1 MGWNQVEWLR
11 EHPITDGHPERFTYF
26 YFVHSFYP
34 APDRPLAGPGRDNL
48 RAHLPE
54 RARAGERRGDAVPP
68 GEERRSRPRA
78 LREFRGVGARG
89 VSFEV
94 IPAIDIRGG
103 RCVRLTYGDYDQETV
118 YDDDPAAMAREWESQ
133 GATRLHVVDLDGAR
147 EGHPV
152 NRAEVAAICEAV
164 AVPVEVSGGLRTI
177 EDIEAAAGLG
187 AMRIQ
192 LGSAAVRNPELV
204 NLAVERFPGMVV
216 VAIDTRAGEALT
228 EGWIEGSGANAL
240 TLAKE
245 MVERGAPRIMVTDV
259 GRDGALEGPN
269 VALATEFAAALPV
282 PVVAAGGV
290 TTADD
295 LRALAETGCEGAI
308 VGKALYE
315 RRFTLAEA
323 LEAVAAC

>member
-1 MGWNQVEWLR
+1 M
-11 EHPITDGHPERFTYF
+11 
-26 YFVHSFYP
+26 
-34 APDRPLAGPGRDNL
+34 
-48 RAHLPE
+48 
-54 RARAGERRGDAVPP
+54 
-68 GEERRSRPRA
+68 
-78 LREFRGVGARG
+78 
-89 VSFEV
+89 

-164 AVPVEVSGGLRTI
+164 AVPVEVSGGLRTL

-187 AMRIQ
+187 AKRIQ
-192 LGSAAVRNPELV
+192 LGSAAVRNPDLV
-204 NLAVERFPGMVV
+204 NLAVERFPGMIV
-216 VAIDTRAGEALT
+216 VAVDTRAGEALT

-240 TLAKE
+240 TLARE

-269 VALATEFAAALPV
+269 VALAAEFAAALPV